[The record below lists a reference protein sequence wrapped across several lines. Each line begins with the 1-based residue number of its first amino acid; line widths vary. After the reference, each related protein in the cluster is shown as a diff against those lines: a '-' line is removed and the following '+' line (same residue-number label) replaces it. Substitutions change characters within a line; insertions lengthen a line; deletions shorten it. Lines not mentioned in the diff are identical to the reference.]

1 VDTGFDPEPA
11 RSRRSRIAT
20 IVAFVALVVAP
31 LIAGALADGTPAAL
45 LSLPAESIAV
55 LLILLA
61 IPASRARWIVAGV
74 FGVVVVVATVIAALD
89 LGFEATVDR
98 AFSVVD
104 DGQAIVDAFGV
115 VGDATGTVNAYL
127 IVGVLLALLIGATV
141 ALARA
146 AMRAQRVTVSSG
158 RAGRAAAAIVTATW
172 IVCALLGVQLVPGVP
187 FASSDSASALVATST
202 QTAES
207 IADQQAFTRALQ
219 TDDIRDDPPDGL
231 LGALKG
237 KDVIVAFIESY
248 GKVAVQGSSFS
259 DGVDRV
265 LEAGNAQLTADGYTA
280 QSAFLQSPTFGGVS
294 WLAHSTLQSGVWVDS
309 QQNYDQLIG
318 SDRLTLTRA
327 FHEAGWRTVSV
338 VPSNKEPW
346 PEGREFYSYDAMSNS
361 LNMGYQGPVF
371 SYARVP
377 DQYTWQHVYDQ
388 ELAAP
393 HAPMM
398 AEIDFVSSHTPWT
411 PLPTLVPWSEIGDG
425 SIYDP
430 QPAEGLAPVD
440 VWPDPEKVQRVYGQS
455 VEYTLNALFSFLH
468 TYDQPNL
475 VLVVLGDHQPARI
488 VSGAHADHDV
498 PITII
503 SKDPAVFDRI
513 ASWRWDAGTLP
524 SRDAPV
530 WRMDQFR
537 DRFFEAFTP
546 SPR

>member
-1 VDTGFDPEPA
+1 MDTGFDPEPA
-11 RSRRSRIAT
+11 RGRRSRIAT

-55 LLILLA
+55 LLFLLA

-127 IVGVLLALLIGATV
+127 IVGVLLALLISATV

-158 RAGRAAAAIVTATW
+158 RTGRAAAAIVTVTW

-207 IADQQAFTRALQ
+207 IADQQAFMRALQ
-219 TDDIRDDPPDGL
+219 TDEVSDDPPAGL
-231 LGALKG
+231 LSALKG

-280 QSAFLQSPTFGGVS
+280 QSAFLRSPTFGGVS

-327 FHEAGWRTVSV
+327 FHDAGWRTVSV

-346 PEGREFYSYDAMSNS
+346 PEGREFYGYDSMSNS

-411 PLPTLVPWSEIGDG
+411 PLPSLVPWSEIGDG

-455 VEYTLNALFSFLH
+455 VEYTLNAMFSFLH

-488 VSGAHADHDV
+488 VSGANADHDV

-503 SKDPAVFDRI
+503 SKDPAVFDRL

>member
-1 VDTGFDPEPA
+1 M
-11 RSRRSRIAT
+11 AT
-20 IVAFVALVVAP
+20 IAAFVVLVVAP
-31 LIAGALADGTPAAL
+31 LVAGALADGTPAAL

-61 IPASRARWIVAGV
+61 VPASRARWVIAGV
-74 FGVVVVVATVIAALD
+74 FAAGVVVATVVAALD

-115 VGDATGTVNAYL
+115 VGDATGTVNAFL
-127 IVGVLLALLIGATV
+127 IVGVLIALLIGATV

-158 RAGRAAAAIVTATW
+158 RTGRTVAAAVTVTW
-172 IVCALLGVQLVPGVP
+172 ILCALLGVQLVPGVP

-202 QTAES
+202 KTAEG
-207 IADQQAFTRALQ
+207 IADRQAFTRALQ
-219 TDDIRDDPPDGL
+219 TDEIGDEPPTGL
-231 LGALKG
+231 LSALKG

-248 GKVAVQGSSFS
+248 GRVAVQDSSFS

-265 LEAGNAQLTADGYTA
+265 LQAGDAQLTADGYAA
-280 QSAFLQSPTFGGVS
+280 QSAFLRSPTFGGVS

-309 QQNYDQLIG
+309 QQNYDQLID
-318 SDRLTLTRA
+318 SDRFTLTRA
-327 FHEAGWRTVSV
+327 FRDAGWRTVSV

-346 PEGREFYSYDAMSNS
+346 PEGRTFYGYDSMSNS
-361 LNMGYQGPVF
+361 LNMGYEGPVF

-388 ELAAP
+388 ELAVP
-393 HAPMM
+393 HAPVM

-411 PLPTLVPWSEIGDG
+411 PLPSLVPWSEIGDG
-425 SIYDP
+425 AIFDP
-430 QPAEGLAPVD
+430 QPARGLPPVD

-455 VEYTLNALFSFLH
+455 VQYSLGAMFSFLH

-488 VSGAHADHDV
+488 VSGADADHDV

-503 SKDPAVFDRI
+503 SKDPAVFERI

-546 SPR
+546 RPR